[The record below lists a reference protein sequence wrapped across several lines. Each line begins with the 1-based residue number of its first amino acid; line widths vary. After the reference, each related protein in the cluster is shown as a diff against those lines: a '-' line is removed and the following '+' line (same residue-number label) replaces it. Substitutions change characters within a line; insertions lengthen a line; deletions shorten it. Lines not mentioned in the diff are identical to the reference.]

1 MTKRASPAGHLPR
14 LIDIDEFFADP
25 VFSSASIS
33 PDGTR
38 IAYLAPQHGRTNVWV
53 RGIDEEHDKAVCVT
67 HDSRRGIKKYYWTSD
82 PRWLLYLQ
90 DTDGNEDWHV
100 YRVDL
105 QAPKKP
111 AVDLTPLPRGSRALG
126 IEMMKSAP
134 GKMLVA
140 MNRDRPMFFDLFQ
153 IDIATGETTL
163 HREQSDLLGNYMGL
177 EGRANF
183 YMATAKDGAYEFY
196 AVDEKTGEKRL
207 IYRAPGREHASGV
220 YPTMETA
227 DGNSLL
233 LGVYQDSDDLRLVQV
248 DHTGKQTVVA
258 AEPGRSLDNIAFLG
272 EQFNLPPTV
281 ITSRRTG
288 EVIAVRFVGDKAT
301 IKPLDPHFA
310 EVYAELS
317 KLSDGVLGSASS
329 DESGQLWVATFI
341 HDREPSWT
349 YLYDHRTR
357 KSRLLFRPFPQLN
370 PAELAPMKP
379 VAFKARDGLPLHA
392 FLTLPLGVEPKALPL
407 ILCVHGGP
415 WIYNRW
421 GFDREAQFLANRGYA
436 VLQINFR
443 GSLGY
448 GKRHVTAGIKELAG
462 KMHDDLIDA
471 ADWVVKQGI
480 ADPKRIGIMG
490 GSYGG
495 YATLVGVTF
504 TPDYF
509 AAACEYVGVSNLVS
523 FMRSQPEFVKPHLT
537 NNWLLYA
544 GDPDDPVQE
553 ADMLARSP
561 ITKVDRIRTPLLVLQ
576 GANDARVVKAES
588 DNIVQSL
595 RARGVP
601 VEYIVADDEGH
612 GFQNPENVKVMYRA
626 VERHFGKYLGG
637 RISPRD
643 VPMQANIRQ
652 A

>member
-1 MTKRASPAGHLPR
+1 MSKTPSSAGSLPR
-14 LIDIDEFFADP
+14 LIDIDELFADP
-25 VFSSASIS
+25 VFSNASIS
-33 PDGTR
+33 PDGKR
-38 IAYLAPQHGRTNVWV
+38 IAYLAPKNDRTNVWV
-53 RGIDEEHDKAVCVT
+53 RGVHEEHDKAICVT
-67 HDSRRGIKKYYWTSD
+67 HDSRRGIKKYYWTRD
-82 PRWLLYLQ
+82 PRWLLYIQ
-90 DTDGNEDWHV
+90 DTDGNEEWHV

-105 QAPKKP
+105 EAPDKP
-111 AVDLTPLPRGSRALG
+111 AVDLTPLPPGGRALG
-126 IEMMKSAP
+126 IEILKSAP
-134 GKMLVA
+134 GKMLVG
-140 MNRDRPMFFDLFQ
+140 MNRRPMFFDLFEV
-153 IDIATGETTL
+153 DIATGETRL
-163 HREQSDLLGNYMGL
+163 HREQSDVMGSYLGS

-183 YMATAKDGAYEFY
+183 YQEMAKNGDYEFY
-196 AVDEKTGEKRL
+196 AVDEQTGDKRL

-220 YPTMETA
+220 YPMTETA

-233 LGVYQDSDDLRLVQV
+233 LGVYQDSDDLRLVRV
-248 DHTGKQTVVA
+248 DPDGKQTVIA
-258 AEPGRSLDNIAFLG
+258 TEPGHSLDNIAFLG
-272 EQFNLPPTV
+272 EQFNLPPTLL
-281 ITSRRTG
+281 TSRRTG

-317 KLSDGVLGSASS
+317 KLSDGVLASASS
-329 DESGQLWVATFI
+329 DESEQLWVASFI
-341 HDREPSWT
+341 HDRDPGLT

-357 KSRLLFRPFPQLN
+357 KSRLLFRPFPKLN

-379 VAFKARDGLPLHA
+379 VALKARDGLPLHG
-392 FLTLPLGVEPKALPL
+392 FLTLPLGVEPKGLPL

-421 GFDREAQFLANRGYA
+421 GYDREAQLFANRGYA
-436 VLQINFR
+436 VLQVNFR

-480 ADPKRIGIMG
+480 ADPKRMGIMG

-509 AAACEYVGVSNLVS
+509 AAACEYVGVSNLVT
-523 FMRSQPEFVKPHLT
+523 FMRSQPEFVKPHLV
-537 NNWLLYA
+537 NNWMLYA

-561 ITKVDRIRTPLLVLQ
+561 VTRVDRIRTPLLVLQ
-576 GANDARVVKAES
+576 GRNDARVVKAES
-588 DNIVQSL
+588 DNIVASL
-595 RARGVP
+595 RKRGVP
-601 VEYIVADDEGH
+601 VEYLVADDEGH
-612 GFQNPENVKVMYRA
+612 GFQNPENVKLMYRA

-637 RISPRD
+637 RISSRD
-643 VPMQANIRQ
+643 VPMPPHMRQ